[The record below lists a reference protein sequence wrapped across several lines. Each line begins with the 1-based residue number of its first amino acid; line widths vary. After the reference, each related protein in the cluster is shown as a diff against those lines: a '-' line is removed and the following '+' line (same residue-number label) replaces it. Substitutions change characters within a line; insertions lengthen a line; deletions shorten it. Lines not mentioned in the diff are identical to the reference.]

1 MSRFRLYMLYSL
13 FKNFRVCHILS
24 ISFLKHWLSNPANV
38 GALAPSS
45 RYLADAMAEDVRS
58 FDAIVEVGA
67 GTGAITEVIVRKHP
81 QARLVLFELAGSLA
95 AELAQRYPRAE
106 VIAGPFHENANVLE
120 GLPERTIFVSALPF
134 RSLPASVIALTVET
148 LAQSLRVAPVRK
160 LVQFTYQPRAPF
172 TPPDGFFW
180 RRSRTIWRNAPPASV
195 WQLIQV

>member
-1 MSRFRLYMLYSL
+1 
-13 FKNFRVCHILS
+13 
-24 ISFLKHWLSNPANV
+24 
-38 GALAPSS
+38 
-45 RYLADAMAEDVRS
+45 
-58 FDAIVEVGA
+58 
-67 GTGAITEVIVRKHP
+67 
-81 QARLVLFELAGSLA
+81 LFELAGSLA

-106 VIAGPFHENANVLE
+106 VIAGPFHENAKVLD